1 MADNNQPP
9 PLPPPINPEDLFEDQ
24 DGAEIKAKALE
35 VETPPL
41 PPKLSPKAGAEQ
53 TPQAV
58 PARPPKP
65 KVFHDTAV

>member
-1 MADNNQPP
+1 MDDCQQPP
-9 PLPPPINPEDLFEDQ
+9 PLPPPINSEDLFEVQ
-24 DGAEIKAKALE
+24 DRAEIKAKALE

-41 PPKLSPKAGAEQ
+41 PPKLPPKAAAEQ

-65 KVFHDTAV
+65 KVSS

>member
-1 MADNNQPP
+1 MGDNNQP

-35 VETPPL
+35 VGTPPL
-41 PPKLSPKAGAEQ
+41 PPKLPPKAVQ
-53 TPQAV
+53 KLTPHEV

-65 KVFHDTAV
+65 MGFHDTVV